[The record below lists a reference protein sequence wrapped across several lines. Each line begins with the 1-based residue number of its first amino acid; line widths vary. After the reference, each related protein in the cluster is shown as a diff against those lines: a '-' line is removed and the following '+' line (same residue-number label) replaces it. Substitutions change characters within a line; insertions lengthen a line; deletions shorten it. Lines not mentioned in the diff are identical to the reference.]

1 MSLVTVEGHDM
12 WQLARTFLSD
22 DEGLASVEYVVGAGL
37 LAVVLILVFT
47 NWGNLLLQEVQTVLS

>member
-1 MSLVTVEGHDM
+1 M
-12 WQLARTFLSD
+12 WQFARTFLSD